1 MGRKNRMKSTFANE
15 VRIGTFWL
23 RHREAKIF
31 GIPKSII
38 LPKDD
43 VVMVVGIRDSS
54 MNIKFVQYY
63 SQKLCCNLECKMED
77 FYFSFHKL

>member
-1 MGRKNRMKSTFANE
+1 MGRKNRMKSTFPNE

-31 GIPKSII
+31 AFPKSID
-38 LPKDD
+38 LPKND
-43 VVMVVGIRDSS
+43 VVVIIGVRNSS
-54 MNIKFVQYY
+54 MNIKIVQYY
-63 SQKLCCNLECKMED
+63 SQKLSRELECTMED

>member
-1 MGRKNRMKSTFANE
+1 MGRKNRMKSTFLNE

-31 GIPKSII
+31 AIPESIV
-38 LPKDD
+38 LPKNDI
-43 VVMVVGIRDSS
+43 VMVVGIRVHPMD
-54 MNIKFVQYY
+54 IKKVQYY
-63 SQKLCCNLECKMED
+63 SQKLSRQLECTMED

>member
-23 RHREAKIF
+23 RHNEGKLFA
-31 GIPKSII
+31 IPESII
-38 LPKDD
+38 LPKNDI
-43 VVMVVGIRDSS
+43 VMVVGIRDSV
-54 MNIKFVQYY
+54 MNIKHVQYY
-63 SQKLCCNLECKMED
+63 SQKLSRQLECTMED

>member
-1 MGRKNRMKSTFANE
+1 MGRKNRMKSTFPNE

-31 GIPKSII
+31 AIPKSIE
-38 LPKDD
+38 LPKND
-43 VVMVVGIRDSS
+43 VVMVVGVRDSS